1 MGKGSSS
8 DRLERLERLKGLLKA
23 NDSMTVKELAD
34 ELDVSVRSLSRDI
47 ELLRASGVPI
57 DSDRGRGGGVRL
69 QRQWSFGRLHLDFE
83 EGIDL
88 LLSIALAE
96 KLNSPLLLNRLRS
109 IRQKLATSFPES
121 QQGRIK
127 MLRNRILLG
136 PPASEHVMQTYRMN
150 APEQLTNVTR
160 AFFDMRVL
168 EIRYSDEATKMTTRE
183 IEPQFL
189 YLSVPAW
196 YLLAW
201 DRLRDDIRT
210 FRIDRIHKAAVLETT
225 FRLRD
230 RRTFVEW
237 AGATAEAL

>member
-23 NDSMTVKELAD
+23 NDSMTVKELAE

-136 PPASEHVMQTYRMN
+136 PPASDHVMQTYRMN

-168 EIRYSDEATKMTTRE
+168 EIRYSDEATKMTTRQ

-230 RRTFVEW
+230 RRTFLEW
-237 AGATAEAL
+237 AGATVEAL